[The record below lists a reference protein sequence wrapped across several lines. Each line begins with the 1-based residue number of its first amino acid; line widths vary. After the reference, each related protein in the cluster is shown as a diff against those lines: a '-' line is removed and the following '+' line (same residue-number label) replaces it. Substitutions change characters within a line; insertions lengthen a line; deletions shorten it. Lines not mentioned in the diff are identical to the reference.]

1 MECANYKTCGE
12 RTEMFCSNCNM
23 FICDSCDPSHTSTI
37 FTQHHKR
44 SPQQHTSNT
53 PNTPNTPNINILSG
67 GDGDESCGLLGLEKL
82 KKRECSKH
90 SSQVISGYCFE
101 CCTLVC
107 VCCILETHGDHKEK
121 VNFLERECFE
131 GKGMKL

>member
-12 RTEMFCSNCNM
+12 RTEMFCSICNM

-44 SPQQHTSNT
+44 LPKQHTT
-53 PNTPNTPNINILSG
+53 NTPNINILSRD
-67 GDGDESCGLLGLEKL
+67 DGDESYGLLGLEKL
-82 KKRECSKH
+82 KRGECSKH
-90 SSQVISGYCFE
+90 PSELMCGYCFE

-107 VCCILETHGDHKEK
+107 ICCVLETHGESQ
-121 VNFLERECFE
+121 RESSSD
-131 GKGMKL
+131 

>member
-1 MECANYKTCGE
+1 MECVNYKTCGE
-12 RTEMFCSNCNM
+12 QTEMFCSICNM

-53 PNTPNTPNINILSG
+53 PNTPNTPNINILLG
-67 GDGDESCGLLGLEKL
+67 GDGEL

-90 SSQVISGYCFE
+90 PSELICGYCFE

-107 VCCILETHGDHKEK
+107 IRCVLETHGESQ
-121 VNFLERECFE
+121 RESSSD
-131 GKGMKL
+131 